1 MTTLHTLTNENVY
14 SYSKLKS
21 ILYSDEEKL
30 VYRVGYIKEKLLQI
44 STALRGKIPPDLTD
58 QDLTEDN
65 AFKQWIIV
73 NSIYDASVQDE
84 SNNGFNRLLYYLF
97 DKSRGN
103 VARLVNNYDINIKVN
118 DAGQLEDMELVILE
132 TETAEESND
141 E

>member
-1 MTTLHTLTNENVY
+1 MTEE
-14 SYSKLKS
+14 
-21 ILYSDEEKL
+21 ILEVDEEKL

-73 NSIYDASVQDE
+73 NSIYDASIQDE
-84 SNNGFNRLLYYLF
+84 SNDGFNRLLYYLF

-103 VARLVNNYDINIKVN
+103 VARLVNNYDINIKLN
-118 DAGQLEDMELVILE
+118 DVGQLEDMQLVVLE

-141 E
+141 G

>member
-1 MTTLHTLTNENVY
+1 MTEE
-14 SYSKLKS
+14 
-21 ILYSDEEKL
+21 ILEVDEDKL

-84 SNNGFNRLLYYLF
+84 NNDGFNRLLYYLF
-97 DKSRGN
+97 DKSKGN
-103 VARLVNNYDINIKVN
+103 VARLVNNYDINIELN
-118 DAGQLEDMELVILE
+118 NSGQLEDMQLVILE

>member
-1 MTTLHTLTNENVY
+1 MTEE
-14 SYSKLKS
+14 
-21 ILYSDEEKL
+21 ILEVDEDKL

-84 SNNGFNRLLYYLF
+84 SNDGFNRLLYYLF
-97 DKSRGN
+97 DKSKGN
-103 VARLVNNYDINIKVN
+103 IARLVNDYDINIKLN
-118 DAGQLEDMELVILE
+118 DEGQLEDLQLVILE
-132 TETAEESND
+132 TETAEKAND
-141 E
+141 G

>member
-1 MTTLHTLTNENVY
+1 MTEE
-14 SYSKLKS
+14 
-21 ILYSDEEKL
+21 ILEVDEDKL

-73 NSIYDASVQDE
+73 NSIYDASIQDE
-84 SNNGFNRLLYYLF
+84 SNDGFNRLLYYLF

-103 VARLVNNYDINIKVN
+103 VARLVNNYDINIELN
-118 DAGQLEDMELVILE
+118 DAGQLEDMQLVVLE
-132 TETAEESND
+132 TETAEEPND
-141 E
+141 G

>member
-1 MTTLHTLTNENVY
+1 MTEE
-14 SYSKLKS
+14 
-21 ILYSDEEKL
+21 ILEVDEEKL

-73 NSIYDASVQDE
+73 NSIYDASVRDE
-84 SNNGFNRLLYYLF
+84 SNDGFNRLLYYLF
-97 DKSRGN
+97 DKSKGN
-103 VARLVNNYDINIKVN
+103 IARLVNNYDINIELN
-118 DAGQLEDMELVILE
+118 DAGQLKDMQLVILE

-141 E
+141 G

>member
-1 MTTLHTLTNENVY
+1 MTEEMLEV
-14 SYSKLKS
+14 
-21 ILYSDEEKL
+21 DEDKL

-84 SNNGFNRLLYYLF
+84 SNDGFNRLLYYLF
-97 DKSRGN
+97 DKSKGN
-103 VARLVNNYDINIKVN
+103 IARLVNNYDINIELN
-118 DAGQLEDMELVILE
+118 DAGQLEDMQLVILE
-132 TETAEESND
+132 TETAEDSND
-141 E
+141 G

>member
-1 MTTLHTLTNENVY
+1 MTEELLEV
-14 SYSKLKS
+14 
-21 ILYSDEEKL
+21 DEDKL

-84 SNNGFNRLLYYLF
+84 SNDGFNRLLYYLF
-97 DKSRGN
+97 DKSKGN
-103 VARLVNNYDINIKVN
+103 IARLVNNYDINIELN
-118 DAGQLEDMELVILE
+118 DVGQLKDMQLVVLE
-132 TETAEESND
+132 TETAEEVND
-141 E
+141 G

>member
-1 MTTLHTLTNENVY
+1 MTEE
-14 SYSKLKS
+14 
-21 ILYSDEEKL
+21 ILEVDEDKL

-84 SNNGFNRLLYYLF
+84 SNDGFNRLLYYLF
-97 DKSRGN
+97 DKSKGN
-103 VARLVNNYDINIKVN
+103 IARLVNDYDINIKLN
-118 DAGQLEDMELVILE
+118 DAGQLEDLQLVILE
-132 TETAEESND
+132 TETAEEVND
-141 E
+141 G